1 MLLDLSKSL
10 NYLYYFIMA
19 IMSTNFA
26 FFLLEQTD
34 NGNIVI
40 YEPDAVVYH
49 EHGLNQGTSF
59 GRAKRV
65 CNALSNLHEDD
76 IFEWPSFET

>member
-10 NYLYYFIMA
+10 NYLYYFIIM

-34 NGNIVI
+34 NMSAPVSTTSNRKSAKFLDIIAHDKVYRIV
-40 YEPDAVVYH
+40 
-49 EHGLNQGTSF
+49 
-59 GRAKRV
+59 
-65 CNALSNLHEDD
+65 
-76 IFEWPSFET
+76 

>member
-10 NYLYYFIMA
+10 NYSVHFIMA

-34 NGNIVI
+34 NGNDILAVLDDI
-40 YEPDAVVYH
+40 YEVQSTV
-49 EHGLNQGTSF
+49 L
-59 GRAKRV
+59 
-65 CNALSNLHEDD
+65 
-76 IFEWPSFET
+76 

>member
-10 NYLYYFIMA
+10 NYSVHFIIM

-34 NGNIVI
+34 NGNDIL
-40 YEPDAVVYH
+40 AV
-49 EHGLNQGTSF
+49 L
-59 GRAKRV
+59 
-65 CNALSNLHEDD
+65 DD
-76 IFEWPSFET
+76 IVEVENTAL

>member
-10 NYLYYFIMA
+10 NYSVHFIIM

-34 NGNIVI
+34 NGNDIL
-40 YEPDAVVYH
+40 AV
-49 EHGLNQGTSF
+49 L
-59 GRAKRV
+59 
-65 CNALSNLHEDD
+65 DD
-76 IFEWPSFET
+76 IVEVEDTAL